1 MIYLQI
7 EPFVHLILEPL
18 NRKKFEIELIYS
30 SGGSWFEK
38 PQNRGKKHLLEHCIA
53 SRIKN
58 MDYKTFKNFQFE
70 NNIFLNAFTSP
81 LNMGLNATGHKVD
94 GEQMLD
100 IILEM
105 AFQPTFDQQILD
117 QEKEVVLRE
126 ISERSGDPNYRLHYQ
141 TMEKVFTSSSYENHQ
156 TLGDSQMVKQTT
168 IADFNSL
175 HQENLENSHIIL
187 CLSGNAVK
195 LEKAVS
201 KIKQYL
207 SQKQDLAIMAIQ
219 NEKTKKP
226 VNFYPGSIFQDF
238 KVLPVVNKLAHKHVD
253 FSIYIPCR
261 LDFNN
266 KPVSKIFEELFLK
279 YYGVLYSRL
288 RDELG
293 FVYGL
298 YSSFNFE
305 TQNLLI
311 NLSCEQKYVKQ
322 IILEIQD
329 VFGNFKKYYDPIK
342 FKNLKSIITK
352 KVDISK
358 DTLGS
363 ETGFAQNS
371 LLTFG
376 VVENFDDYR
385 KRIKKVTKQDL
396 YSFYTNLEQ
405 GLDNKKIVLVSQDE
419 SVNEYAN

>member
-1 MIYLQI
+1 MTYLQI

-53 SRIKN
+53 SRIKS

-70 NNIFLNAFTSP
+70 KNIFLNAFTSP

-94 GEQMLD
+94 GEDMLD

-105 AFQPTFDQQILD
+105 AFKPTFDQQILD

-141 TMEKVFTSSSYENHQ
+141 TMQKVFTPKSYENHQ
-156 TLGDSQMVKQTT
+156 TLGDSDMVRQTT
-168 IADFNSL
+168 LADFDDL
-175 HQENLENSHIIL
+175 HSENLENSHIIL

-195 LEKAVS
+195 IETAVN
-201 KIKQYL
+201 KIKNYL
-207 SQKQDLAIMAIQ
+207 SRKHDPAIEAVA
-219 NEKTKKP
+219 NKLTKKP
-226 VNFYPGSIFQDF
+226 VNFFPGSVFNDF
-238 KVLPVVNKLAHKHVD
+238 KVLPVVNELAHKHVD
-253 FSIYIPCR
+253 FTIYIPCR
-261 LDFNN
+261 LDFDN
-266 KPVSKIFEELFLK
+266 KPASKIFDELFLK
-279 YYGVLYSRL
+279 YYGVLYARL

-305 TQNLLI
+305 SQNLLI
-311 NLSCEQKYVKQ
+311 NLSCEETYVKQ
-322 IILEIQD
+322 IILEIED
-329 VFGNFKKYYDPIK
+329 VFSDFKKYYDPIK

-371 LLTFG
+371 LLTYG
-376 VVENFDDYR
+376 QVENLDDYR
-385 KRIKKVTKQDL
+385 RRIKKVSKQDL
-396 YSFYTNLEQ
+396 NKFYANITQ
-405 GLDNKKIVLVSQDE
+405 GLKDKRVVLVSQDQAIE
-419 SVNEYAN
+419 KYAI